1 MLNPNRLLI
10 PAAVIAL
17 ALMTTTGN
25 VRAQNIVRIP
35 VETAQIRLIKEVQLS
50 PEVNGTL
57 LFLAATDE
65 GHVVRSGDVVFKLDD
80 SIIQGQY
87 TLAKDKVTD
96 TEIQFGEI
104 ALENATIELGI
115 IREANA
121 RTANNPA
128 YTQAEVRQA
137 ELEVSKAEAT
147 LKKAKEEKH
156 NLENEV
162 QVKASELKQFTVQS
176 QMDGVVTQIHRY
188 PGQNVRPGDPV
199 ITVSDISMLRAELL
213 VNYRY
218 AQSISVGDEVEIDIT
233 TTESGSL
240 TKPVAENA
248 QPAESRSRGILDDA
262 PALRSG
268 ASNLNSPPA
277 PAVEPLPAA
286 SLAPAR
292 SVPRN
297 ERFVG
302 KISYILPKLDDNR
315 RIRVWVNVPN
325 RMDERGRYIL
335 KEKVEVRATILGR

>member
-1 MLNPNRLLI
+1 MSNSAKLLL
-10 PAAVIAL
+10 PVAVMAL
-17 ALMTTTGN
+17 ALTASAGN
-25 VRAQNIVRIP
+25 ILAQNVVRIP

-57 LFLAATDE
+57 VFLSAADE
-65 GHVVRSGDVVFKLDD
+65 GHVVRTGEVVFKLDD

-96 TEIQFGEI
+96 TEIKFGEI
-104 ALENATIELGI
+104 AMENATIELGV

-121 RTANNPA
+121 RTPNNPA

-147 LKKAKEEKH
+147 LKKAQEEKH

-162 QVKASELKQFTVQS
+162 QVKASELKQYTVES
-176 QMDGVVTQIHRY
+176 KMDGVVTQIHRY

-218 AQSISVGDEVEIDIT
+218 IQSISVGDEVEIDIT

-240 TKPVAENA
+240 TKPVAEN
-248 QPAESRSRGILDDA
+248 PPPGESRSRGILDDA
-262 PALRSG
+262 PGLRNTAPGFST
-268 ASNLNSPPA
+268 PPA

-286 SLAPAR
+286 SRPSPAA
-292 SVPRN
+292 VPRN

-302 KISYILPKLDDNR
+302 QVSYILPKLDDNR